1 MERAGRAAQFRFC
14 WSWCGRESKTRPMP
28 KALPGPQ
35 HVDEQPSIRVAP
47 VFHLV
52 SFFWAGPGRLRH
64 WVRVLGWWQELP
76 GPRSLQLPLFR
87 IMSHEYICDMQD
99 SPKHPEQTYA
109 SFYLQVQILWLPA
122 SANEMPFLRRVV
134 VESEDFLATADTW
147 LLSKYDLESFGGS
160 LRNKIA
166 ARTLIRKPRNIPQ
179 LRKVC

>member
-52 SFFWAGPGRLRH
+52 SFFWVGPGRLRH

-87 IMSHEYICDMQD
+87 IMSHEYIFVICKIAP
-99 SPKHPEQTYA
+99 SIP
-109 SFYLQVQILWLPA
+109 S
-122 SANEMPFLRRVV
+122 RRMR
-134 VESEDFLATADTW
+134 
-147 LLSKYDLESFGGS
+147 LSICRCRSFGC
-160 LRNKIA
+160 LHRRTRCPFCA
-166 ARTLIRKPRNIPQ
+166 AWWWKARIS
-179 LRKVC
+179 